1 MLQKA
6 WDSSWLD
13 KRSLALFC
21 RLYPSPKARSR
32 CGAVF
37 QLPQELATGVGSVS
51 VSNMPAR
58 GGESSAMGC
67 GRPSDGN
74 SQLFTS
80 HV

>member
-32 CGAVF
+32 FRAVF
-37 QLPQELATGVGSVS
+37 QLPQELVTGVGSMS
-51 VSNMPAR
+51 MSNKPAR

-74 SQLFTS
+74 LQLFTS
-80 HV
+80 LV

>member
-13 KRSLALFC
+13 KWSLALFC
-21 RLYPSPKARSR
+21 GLYLSPKARSR
-32 CGAVF
+32 FRVVF
-37 QLPQELATGVGSVS
+37 QLPQELVTGVGSMS
-51 VSNMPAR
+51 MSNKPAR

-67 GRPSDGN
+67 GRLSDGN

-80 HV
+80 LV